1 MNKYILLLGLAFLG
15 ACASTS
21 TAPAAD
27 ARSSVSEPVEYSL
40 PAQTL
45 EPGKCGLFLWTRDE
59 PRHFVLFFPAGD
71 PSAEAI
77 VDGRR
82 QTLRVDSQEGDVF
95 GQFLTRMA
103 FSRPDGGAV
112 TLTLSPGEEI
122 EGGRRVPLARMINNN
137 AEGWEIITPL
147 TGLIACQPE

>member
-1 MNKYILLLGLAFLG
+1 VSKYILLSGLVFLG

-21 TAPAAD
+21 PVPATAPP
-27 ARSSVSEPVEYSL
+27 SSVSEPVEYSL

-59 PRHFVLFFPAGD
+59 PRHFVLFFSAGD
-71 PSAEAI
+71 ATAEAI
-77 VDGRR
+77 LDGQRH
-82 QTLRVDSQEGDVF
+82 TLRVDSQDGDVF

-103 FSRPDGGAV
+103 FSKPDGGAV
-112 TLTLSPGEEI
+112 TLTLAPGEEI
-122 EGGRRVPLARMINNN
+122 DGGRRVPLARMIYNN

-147 TGLIACQPE
+147 TGLTACQPE